1 MGLLD
6 EDLTVLGPTTIH
18 WENMALHCVQ
28 NRIVP
33 VIAKVDPLIATPGED
48 DHQTNQLPSG
58 APNVE
63 VVNTRCMMYVPPAYM
78 PLLLN
83 QRLTPVLVPISPP

>member
-1 MGLLD
+1 MMGLLD
-6 EDLTVLGPTTIH
+6 EDLTVLGPT
-18 WENMALHCVQ
+18 MALHCVH
-28 NRIVP
+28 NRIVL

-63 VVNTRCMMYVPPAYM
+63 VVNTR
-78 PLLLN
+78 
-83 QRLTPVLVPISPP
+83 